1 MGVAQ
6 KPRSWPRWVNFTPAL
21 VGHFYI
27 GGDIYSRTGR
37 MHPDGLEK
45 NVRLLFVFGDQL
57 SHFSLSEE
65 NKICLLM
72 VFTMSKKT
80 FKERGE

>member
-1 MGVAQ
+1 M
-6 KPRSWPRWVNFTPAL
+6 
-21 VGHFYI
+21 
-27 GGDIYSRTGR
+27 
-37 MHPDGLEK
+37 
-45 NVRLLFVFGDQL
+45 LFVFGDQL